1 MIFFVKMV
9 INKYLDIKAMG
20 TTKCLSLDRNGK
32 NCVFHCIN
40 ETTFCK
46 FHQYMV
52 SYSQAMLSQLELCKG
67 CKKMYYFEDDVKTCE
82 KCRDRGKSNK
92 ETAKESVVLCSKSG
106 CKFKKS
112 SENEYCG
119 KHQLCLFEDETKSL
133 GKKTCYNIIRG
144 CRSQLDVNCKFSKC
158 EECLEKDRKKD
169 KDRRKKSVSEN
180 NEVVHDRT
188 TKFCTTCIKEF
199 PICQFVGEKSGETK
213 TCLDCRTNNK
223 IQDAKRDKERRNEL
237 ARKNNDKPE
246 RKEVKKEWAENNYE
260 KVALKTMNYRHRK
273 MEENQE
279 GYLANNAE
287 QAKKWRE
294 NHPEKMLESNE
305 NKKNSKELQ
314 YNVYGRNANLKNL
327 EFTISFEDY
336 SNVVTKECHYCGV
349 IQEKGFN
356 GMDRKD
362 QSVGYIID
370 NCVSCCKMCNYMKG
384 STCEEVFIKRVE
396 HILTFQGK
404 IQGNLYP
411 ECFANHKSG
420 RYSDYRRRALKK
432 QLDFVITPDD
442 YNSIIK
448 KDCYLCGKKNEDSHK
463 NGIDRIDNNVG
474 YISSNVK
481 PCCCEC
487 NYIKKDY
494 ETSDLFEKFNLI
506 YENHKNDY
514 IEETIENGVI
524 DIEDNEDTN
533 DITKDFSDKNRTKQR
548 LHRERMIE
556 KHGIDFVREKQ
567 KEKMAR
573 LRENNKNIG
582 KNKNKQTDEEKKE
595 KARLRKQKQRE
606 NMKEKYGDEEYK
618 KIRAKEIAENRKKN
632 ASIQMM
638 DM

>member
-1 MIFFVKMV
+1 
-9 INKYLDIKAMG
+9 
-20 TTKCLSLDRNGK
+20 
-32 NCVFHCIN
+32 
-40 ETTFCK
+40 
-46 FHQYMV
+46 MV

-119 KHQLCLFEDETKSL
+119 KHQLCLFEDETKTL
-133 GKKTCYNIIRG
+133 GKKTCYNFIRG
-144 CRSQLDVNCKFSKC
+144 CRSQLNADYKFSRC

-213 TCLDCRTNNK
+213 TCLDCRSNNK
-223 IQDAKRDKERRNEL
+223 IQDKKRDKEHRNKL
-237 ARKNNDKPE
+237 ARKNNEKPE

-260 KVALKTMNYRHRK
+260 KVALKIMNYRHRK

-294 NHPEKMLESNE
+294 NHQEKMLELNE
-305 NKKNSKELQ
+305 NKKNSKEIN
-314 YNVYGRNANLKNL
+314 YSNYKRNAEYKKL
-327 EFTISFEDY
+327 EFTISFEEY

-356 GMDRKD
+356 GIDRKD
-362 QSVGYIID
+362 QSVGYIVD

-432 QLDFVITPDD
+432 QLDFSITPDD

-448 KDCYLCGKKNEDSHK
+448 KDCFMCGKKSDQHHQ
-463 NGIDRIDNNVG
+463 NGIDRMDNTKG
-474 YISSNVK
+474 YILENINA
-481 PCCCEC
+481 CCCEC
-487 NYIKKDY
+487 NLIKKDY
-494 ETSDLFEKFNLI
+494 VYEDIINKFLLIHKKQDSINETNLVSHENVNLI
-506 YENHKNDY
+506 VDEPENPKIKENRHLVVNRNKKTK
-514 IEETIENGVI
+514 EEI
-524 DIEDNEDTN
+524 
-533 DITKDFSDKNRTKQR
+533 KDANR
-548 LHRERMIE
+548 LY
-556 KHGIDFVREKQ
+556 
-567 KEKMAR
+567 
-573 LRENNKNIG
+573 
-582 KNKNKQTDEEKKE
+582 
-595 KARLRKQKQRE
+595 KQKQRE
-606 NMKEKYGDEEYK
+606 KMKEKYGDEEYK
-618 KIRAKEIAENRKKN
+618 KIRAKEIADTRAKRKENN
-632 ASIQMM
+632 SQTIV
-638 DM
+638 